1 MNQLFAL
8 PSRFIS
14 FMKKWV
20 NESKPEFMDVSFN
33 AERSI
38 EDELDKESTSDVRTI
53 IVSYLIMFGYIAVSL
68 GQISTCDRLLIDS
81 KITLGLGGVLIVVVS
96 VVCSVGLF
104 GYIGVPATLII
115 VEVRKIDYQFSRLS
129 VVLLQVLL

>member
-1 MNQLFAL
+1 
-8 PSRFIS
+8 
-14 FMKKWV
+14 MKKWV
-20 NESKPEFMDVSFN
+20 NESMPEYMDVSFN

-53 IVSYLIMFGYIAVSL
+53 IASYLIMFGYIAVSL

-104 GYIGVPATLII
+104 GYIGVAATLII
-115 VEVRKIDYQFSRLS
+115 VEV
-129 VVLLQVLL
+129 